1 MVCLF
6 LFSCLQFSFI
16 ALSQVPWEKQV
27 VFFVSSRQK
36 TQKSPYYKEEHDLNL
51 LFLFLAEM
59 FRFCFLGILVI
70 CTLSCQKP
78 CEALGPSANL
88 LGSMSSSRLLSSG
101 KLTVTPNG
109 QWMVIGEPAH
119 VLAE

>member
-1 MVCLF
+1 M
-6 LFSCLQFSFI
+6 
-16 ALSQVPWEKQV
+16 
-27 VFFVSSRQK
+27 
-36 TQKSPYYKEEHDLNL
+36 L
-51 LFLFLAEM
+51 LLPSIRFLFLV
-59 FRFCFLGILVI
+59 ILVI

-119 VLAE
+119 VLAELSKKDLERKFQDRNTKEKMREILQATRMLSTYLGHY